1 MADRTAASSWEASRL
16 SAGTLPLNRT
26 PQGWI
31 AFDTQACGWEHPVSK
46 AQAFAISN
54 LPRHPLS
61 ALCTGWP
68 ARGRHNLS
76 QSAWHVLS
84 VRLMIA
90 ELSGPDFLHP
100 SACSAYRPALVSS
113 ADRRPCKSRSFLPG
127 SAQPVPSPS
136 MWSPPWFVLFA
147 ASDFALPW
155 CSDPLLARMTLCQA
169 QGCIIWGP
177 CLLSTPQPCLSLPEQ
192 LFQHSAT
199 LRLQACQAMRIDF
212 SQYCLGSVAMGWDAR
227 QGRWRYKPGQKERRA
242 ARAERERRAEED
254 EAWAV
259 VQQLASDDQDPSAVA
274 SGSSPHTAPPL
285 TLYSAKRPCRART
298 PGVNRTGATRGRA
311 SSHTGPDGARALTA
325 STSRTPAR
333 SRPRSRSPYLHPKP
347 KKMPRLPPK
356 PKRRPQPR
364 STPAET
370 EAAEATMTAK
380 QPQTPP
386 ATMEPEDDMVTV
398 VVEDEPSLG
407 MWTAAPIPDACPTPA
422 STTSPLPE
430 DTARVAELQP
440 VRRRRPRTSWL
451 ARPSGDRL
459 KFGRRLPIPMGKRS
473 PFRGWFYRR
482 IATQRNVETDQ
493 KAGIRNWRAGRYS
506 WGLHRPWSH
515 SWRLLYQD
523 INRILLYA
531 LEGTAQPLARLE
543 RLFMAYRLV
552 LPKERWPD
560 VLTVCDMVSR
570 QIHRAPI
577 MAGQN
582 ASCEIQQTNWR
593 QGVSILPAFAH
604 LPLRQVCLR
613 HWQEATGSAPLV
625 SRDMLAH
632 LTRFMTCRAGH
643 TYSFNSKR
651 TRAASSVDE
660 SQAVSPHG
668 DLSARR
674 TTANL
679 CPLPD
684 TKHLAV
690 SALDNA
696 SVPSTLQVC
705 LKHQDVSTFRQHR
718 LSSPAATARRTVDHL
733 ETPCLDLTAASVSSR
748 APVTFYA
755 GPTCVNFVRSH
766 RQVLCGP
773 CYSVAEHNRNAPT
786 NEPSVEQRPPV
797 LEAPATVVYQEL
809 LLSLAALAPDRP
821 VESPQLASQRLQSRL
836 LHVRLTHMAWALDIL
851 APVSQSSPPQTAA
864 QEISTRHL
872 LPIRVQAHPLARQ
885 TGRDPMTIAA
895 PPVRPR
901 SWSKEDLMQLLS
913 EPQCPQAIQLRRS
926 VHHDIQHCRSVQEI
940 NDCLTSALQLHLPPR
955 AGSTRLAPWQS
966 PAMQGGIRAMW
977 THYRQWRQ
985 AANRQTSTIWRAWFH
1000 YAKFQKAHRDFR
1012 RAGRLAKHAWY
1023 SDRLH
1028 ELGMHARRHN
1038 IRALYQGIRQ
1048 LAPKKRYTQVQLRAP
1063 DGGLISPEKQAQL
1076 LSAHL
1081 RSSYTGQF
1089 CQPERAET
1097 MPSLHMDP
1105 TALSSALAG
1114 LSVHKAVPE
1123 HLAPIAAW
1131 RLCSEEVM
1139 PKLSEL
1145 VNDLTTIDEL
1155 WHAAWLALIPKV
1167 TRPTLPKHL
1176 RPIGVTEVSGR
1187 IVSKILQN
1195 RLRPFVLEYLKDLP
1209 QFAYVPGRG
1218 TLDSVLRVQAHCQAV
1233 IDSCMSADWTTRE
1246 ARAGIPKPQATAG
1259 GLQLSLDLSSA
1270 FDHMEWIHIAT
1281 ALDDASV
1288 PLELQAHV
1296 LEWYRDIKYV
1306 LTVQGQTVDISA
1318 SRGLKQGCLIAP
1330 LIWSLVT
1337 GRFLYELALCADPLW
1352 VTTDVTTYADDF
1364 HAGSQVSSY
1373 AELCRLEVRLGQL
1386 LDILCVAGLTVNAQK
1401 SAVLFLFR
1409 GTFASKWLKQHLR
1422 TTPDGQVM
1430 RLRTPTGRLFEFP
1443 VVEVHTYLGV
1453 RISYKNPRL
1462 ATLQHRVQLVQ
1473 AEWSRLRKVVCS
1485 KRGLF
1490 LKDRINVWRAS
1501 IPPMLTYGLAATGL
1515 PAGGLSQ
1522 LRTLYLRQLRA
1533 ILRSPA
1539 HLHRV
1544 SNEAILRKA
1553 GVPDVAEIVERDL
1566 ARLQANL
1573 QQLQVEDSSLL
1584 VRESVNQRPF
1594 WNAATVERPSQLT
1607 TFGEPMRKWS
1617 NLRNHIA
1624 KGQCPFLCSHQIGTD
1639 ATGPQLESATLSGT
1653 DLGSEPEALEMT
1665 AQERLFF
1672 GGVCPSLQSKRE
1684 REEGPSEK
1692 RPRTADALASF
1703 QSSAA
1708 AQMPQ
1713 APKGKG
1719 KGKNKGKA
1727 TAKGQWGGWNRQ
1739 STTWG
1744 QDNWPAGQG
1753 AWSTPWTSEYGL
1765 PDMVQK
1771 LTSLA
1776 IKHEY
1781 AINSMMQDHTL
1792 YLFVKPGDEGL
1803 LPILFATSEKWNATQ
1818 QTDPSQITEPLR
1830 LVMMKAFLIELG
1842 QRLKAT
1848 KDQPESMQKAKE
1860 LGWLTEQGQW
1870 KTLVWDPTAQDL
1882 REKQGGKLHVTDDLI
1897 GQSVELRKLITDE
1910 TLFRFQSLRGLS
1922 RAPQT
1927 AWVQLAIEVSVR
1939 DMGNRVW
1946 EILHSWIG
1954 CAALHT
1960 MGCRLRRERGGLSQ
1974 QARTLRGW

>member
-1 MADRTAASSWEASRL
+1 
-16 SAGTLPLNRT
+16 
-26 PQGWI
+26 
-31 AFDTQACGWEHPVSK
+31 
-46 AQAFAISN
+46 
-54 LPRHPLS
+54 
-61 ALCTGWP
+61 
-68 ARGRHNLS
+68 
-76 QSAWHVLS
+76 
-84 VRLMIA
+84 
-90 ELSGPDFLHP
+90 
-100 SACSAYRPALVSS
+100 
-113 ADRRPCKSRSFLPG
+113 
-127 SAQPVPSPS
+127 
-136 MWSPPWFVLFA
+136 
-147 ASDFALPW
+147 
-155 CSDPLLARMTLCQA
+155 
-169 QGCIIWGP
+169 
-177 CLLSTPQPCLSLPEQ
+177 
-192 LFQHSAT
+192 
-199 LRLQACQAMRIDF
+199 
-212 SQYCLGSVAMGWDAR
+212 
-227 QGRWRYKPGQKERRA
+227 
-242 ARAERERRAEED
+242 
-254 EAWAV
+254 
-259 VQQLASDDQDPSAVA
+259 
-274 SGSSPHTAPPL
+274 
-285 TLYSAKRPCRART
+285 
-298 PGVNRTGATRGRA
+298 
-311 SSHTGPDGARALTA
+311 
-325 STSRTPAR
+325 
-333 SRPRSRSPYLHPKP
+333 
-347 KKMPRLPPK
+347 
-356 PKRRPQPR
+356 
-364 STPAET
+364 
-370 EAAEATMTAK
+370 
-380 QPQTPP
+380 
-386 ATMEPEDDMVTV
+386 
-398 VVEDEPSLG
+398 
-407 MWTAAPIPDACPTPA
+407 
-422 STTSPLPE
+422 
-430 DTARVAELQP
+430 
-440 VRRRRPRTSWL
+440 
-451 ARPSGDRL
+451 
-459 KFGRRLPIPMGKRS
+459 
-473 PFRGWFYRR
+473 
-482 IATQRNVETDQ
+482 
-493 KAGIRNWRAGRYS
+493 
-506 WGLHRPWSH
+506 
-515 SWRLLYQD
+515 
-523 INRILLYA
+523 
-531 LEGTAQPLARLE
+531 
-543 RLFMAYRLV
+543 
-552 LPKERWPD
+552 
-560 VLTVCDMVSR
+560 
-570 QIHRAPI
+570 
-577 MAGQN
+577 
-582 ASCEIQQTNWR
+582 
-593 QGVSILPAFAH
+593 
-604 LPLRQVCLR
+604 
-613 HWQEATGSAPLV
+613 
-625 SRDMLAH
+625 
-632 LTRFMTCRAGH
+632 
-643 TYSFNSKR
+643 
-651 TRAASSVDE
+651 
-660 SQAVSPHG
+660 
-668 DLSARR
+668 
-674 TTANL
+674 
-679 CPLPD
+679 
-684 TKHLAV
+684 
-690 SALDNA
+690 
-696 SVPSTLQVC
+696 
-705 LKHQDVSTFRQHR
+705 
-718 LSSPAATARRTVDHL
+718 
-733 ETPCLDLTAASVSSR
+733 
-748 APVTFYA
+748 
-755 GPTCVNFVRSH
+755 
-766 RQVLCGP
+766 
-773 CYSVAEHNRNAPT
+773 
-786 NEPSVEQRPPV
+786 
-797 LEAPATVVYQEL
+797 
-809 LLSLAALAPDRP
+809 
-821 VESPQLASQRLQSRL
+821 
-836 LHVRLTHMAWALDIL
+836 MAWALDIL
-851 APVSQSSPPQTAA
+851 VVYQRPMSWQSSPTKTSDEAPVSQSPPPQTAA
-864 QEISTRHL
+864 QVRHAVWDKLDHTLKTLPTRHTL
-872 LPIRVQAHPLARQ
+872 LLLGDFNTPLAAHPRAGRIVTKWTGRLPADAPRLARLLDDHDLLHLNSWSRRAGHTYVCGDQRSLIDHVLTRSTQAHPLARQ

-895 PPVRPR
+895 WRAGGRHVPLSGILPLTRFASLNKAPTVRPR
-901 SWSKEDLMQLLS
+901 SWNKEDLMQLLS
-913 EPQCPQAIQLRRS
+913 EPQCPQAIQLRRT
-926 VHHDIQHCRSVQEI
+926 VHHDIQNCRSVQEI

-985 AANRQTSTIWRAWFH
+985 AASRQTSTIWRAWFH

-1038 IRALYQGIRQ
+1038 IRALYQGVRQ
-1048 LAPKKRYTQVQLRAP
+1048 LAPKKRYTQAQLRAP
-1063 DGGLISPEKQAQL
+1063 DGGLISPEKQAHL

-1097 MPSLHMDP
+1097 MPSLNMD
-1105 TALSSALAG
+1105 TAALSSALAG

-1364 HAGSQVSSY
+1364 HAGSQISSY

-1490 LKDRINVWRAS
+1490 LKDRINIWRAS

-1544 SNEAILRKA
+1544 SNEEILRKA
-1553 GVPDVAEIVERDL
+1553 GVPDIAEIVERDL

-1584 VRESVNQRPF
+1584 APQVLRFAEGLQLSLTSQPPPRDHAPGTRECEPEAILECRYCGETFSTYHLRRAHEARKHQARTPKQAVHTFDRFKHSIDGMPTCSLCKYPF
-1594 WNAATVERPSQLT
+1594 
-1607 TFGEPMRKWS
+1607 RKWS

-1639 ATGPQLESATLSGT
+1639 TTGPQLDSTTRSGT
-1653 DLGSEPEALEMT
+1653 DLGSGPVTHPPPPDNAATVPETPVLPLILRPHIVTILRTQHWHALLQLPELQLELTHHCPLCRQWCVDTAAVKRHMTIQHAEWTEKFPKEALEMT

-1727 TAKGQWGGWNRQ
+1727 AAKGQWGGWNRQ

-1744 QDNWPAGQG
+1744 QDHWPAGQG

-1927 AWVQLAIEVSVR
+1927 AWVQLAIEISVR
-1939 DMGNRVW
+1939 DMGKDAVFAGNAEACPNRP
-1946 EILHSWIG
+1946 EHF
-1954 CAALHT
+1954 A
-1960 MGCRLRRERGGLSQ
+1960 GGDE
-1974 QARTLRGW
+1974 AWTCFACT

>member
-1 MADRTAASSWEASRL
+1 MAPRKRGGSAAEATATRASAKARTAAPSTWPTATSDSIEDLFNTTDEDGPDPTAKASAVPPKAAPKVGPAGPPPPTPVNLPGPAPGTPAAAFGALRSGPGTDDVRRGPATGL
-16 SAGTLPLNRT
+16 PTTTTTTSGAVGATSPFPGTLIVTVP
-26 PQGWI
+26 
-31 AFDTQACGWEHPVSK
+31 
-46 AQAFAISN
+46 
-54 LPRHPLS
+54 
-61 ALCTGWP
+61 
-68 ARGRHNLS
+68 HNLAFS
-76 QSAWHVLS
+76 VEITVAWRT
-84 VRLMIA
+84 VRLPPPGRPA
-90 ELSGPDFLHP
+90 GSRQGPDFLHP
-100 SACSAYRPALVSS
+100 SACSAYRLCSACSLAKHVVPSLVRAVCCIRLRLALV
-113 ADRRPCKSRSFLPG
+113 
-127 SAQPVPSPS
+127 
-136 MWSPPWFVLFA
+136 
-147 ASDFALPW
+147 
-155 CSDPLLARMTLCQA
+155 
-169 QGCIIWGP
+169 
-177 CLLSTPQPCLSLPEQ
+177 
-192 LFQHSAT
+192 
-199 LRLQACQAMRIDF
+199 LQACQAMRIDF

-242 ARAERERRAEED
+242 ARAERERREEED

-259 VQQLASDDQDPSAVA
+259 VQQLASDDQAQIKIPVSPS
-274 SGSSPHTAPPL
+274 
-285 TLYSAKRPCRART
+285 
-298 PGVNRTGATRGRA
+298 
-311 SSHTGPDGARALTA
+311 
-325 STSRTPAR
+325 
-333 SRPRSRSPYLHPKP
+333 
-347 KKMPRLPPK
+347 
-356 PKRRPQPR
+356 Q
-364 STPAET
+364 AE
-370 EAAEATMTAK
+370 EDAQAAEETMTAK

-386 ATMEPEDDMVTV
+386 ATTEPEDDMVTV

-407 MWTAAPIPDACPTPA
+407 MWTAAPIPDAGPTPA

-430 DTARVAELQP
+430 DTALVAELQP

-613 HWQEATGSAPLV
+613 HWQEATGPAPLV

-632 LTRFMTCRAGH
+632 LTHFMTCRAGH
-643 TYSFNSKR
+643 TYSFNSK
-651 TRAASSVDE
+651 
-660 SQAVSPHG
+660 
-668 DLSARR
+668 
-674 TTANL
+674 
-679 CPLPD
+679 
-684 TKHLAV
+684 
-690 SALDNA
+690 
-696 SVPSTLQVC
+696 
-705 LKHQDVSTFRQHR
+705 
-718 LSSPAATARRTVDHL
+718 RTVDHL

-748 APVTFYA
+748 
-755 GPTCVNFVRSH
+755 
-766 RQVLCGP
+766 VLCGP

-872 LPIRVQAHPLARQ
+872 LPIRVQVALLPNGTAASLLMPPDLPASLMTMTSCTSTPGPGARAHPLARQ
-885 TGRDPMTIAA
+885 TGRDPMTVAA

-940 NDCLTSALQLHLPPR
+940 NDCLTSALQLHLPLR

-985 AANRQTSTIWRAWFH
+985 AASRQTSTIWRAWFH

-1038 IRALYQGIRQ
+1038 IRALYQGVRQ

-1246 ARAGIPKPQATAG
+1246 ARAGIPKPPATAG

-1364 HAGSQVSSY
+1364 HAGSQISSY

-1422 TTPDGQVM
+1422 PTPDGQVM

-1490 LKDRINVWRAS
+1490 LKDRINIWRAS

-1584 VRESVNQRPF
+1584 APQVLRFAEGLQLSLTSQPPPRDHAPGTRE
-1594 WNAATVERPSQLT
+1594 
-1607 TFGEPMRKWS
+1607 
-1617 NLRNHIA
+1617 
-1624 KGQCPFLCSHQIGTD
+1624 C
-1639 ATGPQLESATLSGT
+1639 
-1653 DLGSEPEALEMT
+1653 EPEAILECRYCGET
-1665 AQERLFF
+1665 F
-1672 GGVCPSLQSKRE
+1672 
-1684 REEGPSEK
+1684 
-1692 RPRTADALASF
+1692 
-1703 QSSAA
+1703 
-1708 AQMPQ
+1708 
-1713 APKGKG
+1713 
-1719 KGKNKGKA
+1719 
-1727 TAKGQWGGWNRQ
+1727 
-1739 STTWG
+1739 ST
-1744 QDNWPAGQG
+1744 
-1753 AWSTPWTSEYGL
+1753 Y
-1765 PDMVQK
+1765 
-1771 LTSLA
+1771 
-1776 IKHEY
+1776 H
-1781 AINSMMQDHTL
+1781 
-1792 YLFVKPGDEGL
+1792 
-1803 LPILFATSEKWNATQ
+1803 
-1818 QTDPSQITEPLR
+1818 
-1830 LVMMKAFLIELG
+1830 
-1842 QRLKAT
+1842 
-1848 KDQPESMQKAKE
+1848 
-1860 LGWLTEQGQW
+1860 
-1870 KTLVWDPTAQDL
+1870 
-1882 REKQGGKLHVTDDLI
+1882 
-1897 GQSVELRKLITDE
+1897 
-1910 TLFRFQSLRGLS
+1910 
-1922 RAPQT
+1922 
-1927 AWVQLAIEVSVR
+1927 
-1939 DMGNRVW
+1939 
-1946 EILHSWIG
+1946 
-1954 CAALHT
+1954 
-1960 MGCRLRRERGGLSQ
+1960 LRRAHEAQHRRY
-1974 QARTLRGW
+1974 AYM